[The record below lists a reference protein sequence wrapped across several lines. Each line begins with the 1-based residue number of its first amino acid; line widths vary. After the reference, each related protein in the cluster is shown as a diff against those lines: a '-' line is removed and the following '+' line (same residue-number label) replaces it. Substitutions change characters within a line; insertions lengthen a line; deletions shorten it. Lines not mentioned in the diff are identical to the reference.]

1 MHVHMSIHKYIQI
14 HHTHAHTGNPIIY
27 NLKLEGVVFISQAN
41 EETYFMS
48 SKNLKIK
55 DFQKQRVKWY
65 LPKSEVDGL
74 ETFYS
79 KDIKFE
85 HEE

>member
-1 MHVHMSIHKYIQI
+1 M
-14 HHTHAHTGNPIIY
+14 
-27 NLKLEGVVFISQAN
+27 FISQAN